1 MLVEVIFWF
10 HPLIWLIRAGL
21 VAERERACD
30 EEALRVSDASVYA
43 EGILNVCKFYLE
55 SPPLS
60 VAGVTGSNLKKRIEE
75 ILTHRP
81 ARSIRAFEKL
91 LLGVI
96 GLAGIAAPI
105 IIGAFGA
112 LPIRAQSQPA
122 GRPAFAAASIREN
135 KSPQGGMNFQ
145 FLPGGRFVARG
156 VPLAIVVAAA
166 YDIPFQP
173 SRITGGPDWI
183 YRTAFN
189 IDATAED
196 GAIPAGASTRVRD
209 EKIRL
214 MLQTLVA
221 DRFKMSI
228 RREMKNLPLYA
239 IVVRN
244 GGPKLQKSSI
254 EEKNCTSQAT
264 TIGDR
269 RSCHSFEG
277 GQGRGVHGEAVT
289 ISDLATWISVWAD
302 RPIIDK
308 TGLTELNNIET
319 DGWVPMRPQPQRPPG
334 QEPSAED
341 LAFADPARPTLFQTF
356 N

>member
-1 MLVEVIFWF
+1 MF
-10 HPLIWLIRAGL
+10 
-21 VAERERACD
+21 
-30 EEALRVSDASVYA
+30 RVSKLPQFAA
-43 EGILNVCKFYLE
+43 
-55 SPPLS
+55 
-60 VAGVTGSNLKKRIEE
+60 AGVTGSNLKKRIEE
-75 ILTHRP
+75 ILAHRP
-81 ARSIRAFEKL
+81 AKSIRAFEKL
-91 LLGVI
+91 LLGAI
-96 GLAGIAAPI
+96 GLAAIVAPI

-122 GRPAFAAASIREN
+122 GRLAFAAASIREN

-166 YDIPFQP
+166 YDVPFQP
-173 SRITGGPDWI
+173 SRLTGGPDWM
-183 YRTAFN
+183 YRTAFD
-189 IDATAED
+189 IEATAEE
-196 GAIPAGASTRVRD
+196 GAIPAGASTKVRD

-221 DRFKMSI
+221 DRFKMTI
-228 RREMKNLPLYA
+228 RRAMKDLPVYA

-254 EEKNCTSQAT
+254 DEKNCTSQAT

-289 ISDLATWISVWAD
+289 ISDLVSWISIWAD

-308 TGLTELNNIET
+308 TGLTQLYNIQT
-319 DGWVPMRPQPQRPPG
+319 DGWVPIRPRPPRPLG

-341 LAFADPARPTLFQTF
+341 LAFGDPARPTLFQIFDQLGLKVESQTGPVEILVIEHAERPSE